1 MLAPTLAFLEYAL
14 LAGQRSPSEWFVT
27 LQTAARQIETNKLA
41 F

>member
-27 LQTAARQIETNKLA
+27 LQTAARQI
-41 F
+41 